1 MNELGAR
8 FAPRRGWAMLFFLPV
23 AFFAAEWWLRQHGLP
38 YWLWFNLDPSYLYL
52 LGGMHILEGLPP
64 VIFEHP
70 GVPVQ
75 ELVAGVIWLSDYGTP
90 GALGDAAF
98 SQAEA
103 ILARASTVMLALD
116 AAALWLL
123 GWVVWRRTG
132 ALLPALLVQT
142 TPFLTMLALKF
153 GIEVEPEPLL
163 LFAVLWLGVGLI
175 EENARPSAWTLIAL
189 ALAAAFGTATKSTF
203 APLGLAP
210 LILIASW
217 RRRFAYVALAG
228 VALLLFLLPEAGN
241 LSRMSQWYADLARD
255 SGTYGRGPA
264 NVIDWARYPHAFIKL
279 FFARP
284 IFLAIFAASLAA
296 LFLRWRER
304 KPAQIAMS
312 RSERGLAAILAAQ
325 LAQMLL
331 VAKHPSAHYVLPAL
345 ELAGVALAFL
355 WLVLAE
361 SVWAGKR
368 RVAMG
373 RSFAAIMVLILVAQS
388 FAFIRQDREMRRE
401 ASGARSI
408 DLAKD
413 FPACAHVYDM
423 FASAPAQ
430 AWFYNHSYGS
440 NRYAARLKAML
451 PDNDYFS
458 TAWIDGIQDWDGKVL
473 PQQLLAHYPCV
484 ALRGTSGAGLEN
496 LAATFGP
503 AFDHPARCS
512 AGSETILVEGAEC
525 PKE

>member
-132 ALLPALLVQT
+132 ALLPALFVQT

-163 LFAVLWLGVGLI
+163 LFAVLWMGAGLI
-175 EENARPSAWTLIAL
+175 EENARPSYWTLLAL

-210 LILIASW
+210 LILIAPT
-217 RRRFAYVALAG
+217 RRRLVYVALAG

-241 LSRMSQWYADLARD
+241 LSRMSQWYADLVRD

-264 NVIDWARYPHAFIKL
+264 TVIDWARYPHAFIKL

-284 IFLAIFAASLAA
+284 IFLAIFAACLAA
-296 LFLRWRER
+296 LIQRMRER
-304 KPAQIAMS
+304 KPAWIAMS
-312 RSERGLAAILAAQ
+312 RSERGLTAILAAQ

-345 ELAGVALAFL
+345 ELSGVALAFL
-355 WLVLAE
+355 WLVLKE
-361 SVWAGKR
+361 CVWVGR
-368 RVAMG
+368 RRSLVG
-373 RSFAAIMVLILVAQS
+373 RGMAAALGAILVAQS

-401 ASGARSI
+401 SGGARSI

-413 FPACAHVYDM
+413 FPACAHIYDM

-451 PDNDYFS
+451 PENDYFR
-458 TAWIDGIQDWDGKVL
+458 TAWTDGIQDWDGKVS
-473 PQQLLAHYPCV
+473 PRELLAHYPCV
-484 ALRGTSGAGLEN
+484 VLRGTSAAGLEN

-503 AFDHPARCS
+503 AFDHPVRCT